1 MNLNGSSSTD
11 PFPEPTLRQVRA
23 WATAA
28 GLSSPAFASLY
39 RGALRKAMSNLVQAL
54 WRERLCP
61 CRDIPDGLALG
72 ESGGLQAP
80 AQTDL
85 PFRRLRLTDWPR
97 LRDGRGER
105 TLRSAGAFLRALS
118 TAVPDWTEDDLR
130 HLRQDFHNSLAN
142 LVLNRALVPLRPGN
156 AVALEPAPDG
166 HQTFPFPGLR
176 VGPSL
181 SALVDCSPLNARPVR
196 IPLVEVGTLLRI
208 EAGGGVPAED
218 WMGTTTARALAAL
231 GNDGAVLP
239 VHPWQLT
246 SSAGLRALFDAG
258 LARLLPVSLAA
269 VPLASQRTCHLLET
283 GCDLKLPVDA
293 ALTGEYRLLYR
304 LNCENAVAV
313 SSAIEALIAKEGLAD
328 TLGGQFDRTALFHPL
343 EALSP
348 TLSAIVRAPIAG
360 YGATCIPAIN
370 LWTGPRLALAR
381 LRDRAHAER
390 FFRRYCRVVL
400 AGPLR
405 LIGLG
410 MATEPHLQNAL
421 IDFDAE
427 GLPARLVLR
436 DLDATVLDPA
446 RWRDPRTAPVP
457 LPLAEGTWAHMPTF
471 ADGCRR
477 TIYAA
482 HFGHLGT
489 VVDTV
494 RDLFD
499 LPLSHWMATID
510 DVWQDLA
517 ASAPVPL
524 PFDALRRDRDAVRI
538 CLANRIRRDP
548 GLRFTA

>member
-1 MNLNGSSSTD
+1 MNGSSSTD
-11 PFPEPTLRQVRA
+11 PLPEPSLRQVRA

-28 GLSSPAFASLY
+28 GLSPSAFASLY

-61 CRDIPDGLALG
+61 CRETPEGLALG
-72 ESGGLQAP
+72 EDGALWAP

-85 PFRRLRLTDWPR
+85 PFRRLRLIDWPTCR
-97 LRDGRGER
+97 NGDEEER
-105 TLRSAGAFLRALS
+105 TLRSAGPFLRVLAPL
-118 TAVPDWTEDDLR
+118 VPDWTQDDIR
-130 HLRQDFHNSLAN
+130 HLRRDFHNSLAN
-142 LVLNRALVPLRPGN
+142 LVLNRVLVRLRPGN
-156 AVALEPAPDG
+156 AVALEPASDG

-181 SALVDCSPLNARPVR
+181 SSIVACSPLNARPVG

-208 EAGGGVPAED
+208 EADDGGQAQD
-218 WMGTTTARALAAL
+218 WLGAQATEALATQ
-231 GNDGAVLP
+231 GIEGAVLP

-246 SSAGLRALFDAG
+246 SSSGLRALFDAG
-258 LARLLPVSLAA
+258 LARLLPVSLPA
-269 VPLASQRTCHLLET
+269 VPLASQRTCHLLDT
-283 GCDLKLPVDA
+283 HCDLKLPVDA

-313 SSAIEALIAKEGLAD
+313 SSAIEALIAKEGWEE

-360 YGATCIPAIN
+360 YGRTCIPAIN

-381 LRDRAHAER
+381 LHDRSHAEQ
-390 FFRRYCRVVL
+390 FFHRYCHVL
-400 AGPLR
+400 LEGPLR
-405 LIGLG
+405 LIGAG

-421 IDFDAE
+421 IDFNAD

-446 RWRDPRTAPVP
+446 RWRDPHTTPVP
-457 LPLAEGTWAHMPTF
+457 LPLAEGTWAHMPAF
-471 ADGCRR
+471 VDGCRR

-489 VVDTV
+489 VVDTL
-494 RDLFD
+494 RSLFD
-499 LPLSHWMATID
+499 LPLPRLMATID
-510 DVWQDLA
+510 DVWQDLTA
-517 ASAPVPL
+517 AAQAPL
-524 PFDALRRDRDAVRI
+524 PFDVLRRDRDAVRV